1 MVEAL
6 FRVRRIIERHGE
18 TFQVGGA
25 DHKGVFGII
34 SSGVAK
40 RYAAS
45 AAVDGANRPLWMVV
59 VRDDDTTQT
68 TDTIS
73 WAGLS
78 LTILAIVERRLH
90 GAAVLKV
97 IVAH

>member
-1 MVEAL
+1 MVEAA
-6 FRVRRIIERHGE
+6 FRIRRIIERHGE
-18 TFQVGGA
+18 TFQAGGA

-45 AAVDGANRPLWMVV
+45 AAVDGANRPLWMIV
-59 VRDDDTTQT
+59 VREDDTTQP
-68 TDTIS
+68 TDTIL
-73 WAGLS
+73 WAGRS
-78 LTILAIVERRLH
+78 LTILAIVERRLR
-90 GAAVLKV
+90 GTAILKV

>member
-1 MVEAL
+1 MVGAVY
-6 FRVRRIIERHGE
+6 RARQVIERHGE
-18 TFQVGGA
+18 VFQAGGS

-45 AAVDGANRPLWMVV
+45 AGVDGANRPLWMVV
-59 VRDDDTTQT
+59 VRDDDTTQV
-68 TDTIS
+68 TDTIT
-73 WAGLS
+73 WAGRS
-78 LTILAIVERRLH
+78 LTILAIVERRLR

>member
-1 MVEAL
+1 MVEAV

-18 TFQVGGA
+18 TFQAGGA

-45 AAVDGANRPLWMVV
+45 AAVDVANRPLWMVV

-68 TDTIS
+68 TDIIS

-78 LTILAIVERRLH
+78 LTILAIVERRLR

>member
-1 MVEAL
+1 MVGIVYRA
-6 FRVRRIIERHGE
+6 RRMIETHGE
-18 TFQVGGA
+18 SFQAGGS
-25 DHKGVFGII
+25 DHKGVFGIV

-40 RYAAS
+40 RYAPS
-45 AAVDGANRPLWMVV
+45 AAVDGASRPLWMIV
-59 VRDDDTTQT
+59 VRDDDTTQP

-73 WAGLS
+73 WAGRT
-78 LTILAIVERRLH
+78 LTVLAIVERRLR

>member
-1 MVEAL
+1 MVEAV
-6 FRVRRIIERHGE
+6 FRVRRVIERHGE
-18 TFQVGGA
+18 TFHAGGS

-34 SSGVAK
+34 SSAVAK
-40 RYAAS
+40 RYATS

-59 VRDDDTTQT
+59 VRDDDTTQV
-68 TDTIS
+68 TDTVV

-78 LTILAIVERRLH
+78 LTILAIVERRLR
-90 GAAVLKV
+90 GAVVLKV